1 VATTTGKE
9 VEMRT
14 LEDVK
19 TWRGMT
25 MVDAN
30 GEKIG
35 TIEDIYLDRQTGEP
49 EWASVKTG
57 LFGLKSSFVPISAAE
72 PTGEDQVRVPFHKDQ
87 VKDAPKVEAD
97 GELSADEE
105 RRLYEYYGRSDYDE
119 WRGDDRTAALGLAAD
134 REGRFQRP
142 GEADVEP
149 GADMPPVVG
158 VRLRRFVVVTGAPD
172 IPATGPGDPAGGRAP
187 GEVRDQ

>member
-1 VATTTGKE
+1 
-9 VEMRT
+9 MRT

-25 MVDAN
+25 MVDAD
-30 GEKIG
+30 GDKIG

-57 LFGLKSSFVPISAAE
+57 LFGLKSSFVPIGGADV
-72 PTGEDQVRVPFHKDQ
+72 TGENQVRVPFHKEQ
-87 VKDAPKVEAD
+87 VKDAPKVDAD
-97 GELSADEE
+97 GELSPEEE

-119 WRGDDRTAALGLAAD
+119 WRGEDRTTGLGLPSD
-134 REGRFQRP
+134 REGRFQRS
-142 GEADVEP
+142 GEGGVEP

-158 VRLRRFVVVTGAPD
+158 VRLRRYVVVTGVPD
-172 IPATGPGDPAGGRAP
+172 TGATDPDDPAGGRAP
-187 GEVRDQ
+187 GQ